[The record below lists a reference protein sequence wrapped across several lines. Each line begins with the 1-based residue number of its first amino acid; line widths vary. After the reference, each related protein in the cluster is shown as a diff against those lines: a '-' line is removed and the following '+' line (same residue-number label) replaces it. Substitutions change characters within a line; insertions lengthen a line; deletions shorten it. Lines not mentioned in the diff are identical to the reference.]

1 LRTALF
7 RARPESDPMS
17 VAPSIPMSEYAA
29 RQARARTAAAAAG
42 YDALL
47 VVSRGGGSVDR
58 YANVL
63 YLANFYSSF
72 PFIPDRRPDWSARGH
87 PMLLLPVSGAATLVV
102 DMPVREAEIPV
113 ENVVKADDV
122 VPAVV
127 QVLKSAG
134 LDGKKVAVAGADAL
148 PWAVFRQIEQALP
161 GIRFA
166 PADELLDRLR
176 AVKSPAEIA
185 ILRRASAIGSD
196 AIEAMMEFAE
206 AGRTHGEVMGV
217 GLAALAREGA
227 IMYNN
232 FMSSGRG
239 GNNPVMIATDFPTFA
254 SKEPLEDGQWFQ
266 IGLSGVYQG
275 YYFDHSRSKAIGDR
289 PTAPQIEAFEASIA
303 AVEGG
308 IAAIRPGATA
318 GDVARAGFKRLTDLG
333 FSAESDFSGLG
344 HGIGLGWDAPWLVA
358 DEPWVLEPGMVLC
371 VERSVEKHGHV
382 GDFEETVLV
391 TATGAE
397 KISRARIRRW

>member
-1 LRTALF
+1 
-7 RARPESDPMS
+7 MS
-17 VAPSIPMSEYAA
+17 VAPSITLEEFTK
-29 RQARARTAAAAAG
+29 RQERARRAAAEAG
-42 YDALL
+42 FDALL
-47 VVSRGGGSVDR
+47 VVSRGGGSADR

-72 PFIPDRRPDWSARGH
+72 PFIPDRQPDWSARAH
-87 PMLLLPVSGAATLVV
+87 PMLLLPTSGSATLIV

-113 ENVVKADDV
+113 ENIVKADHV

-134 LDGKKVAVAGADAL
+134 LDGKKVGVAGADAL
-148 PWAVFRQIEQALP
+148 PWAVFRQIEQELP
-161 GIRFA
+161 KVRFV
-166 PADELLDRLR
+166 PADELLDRQR

-217 GLAALAREGA
+217 GMATLAREGA
-227 IMYNN
+227 VMYNN

-239 GNNPVMIATDFPTFA
+239 GNDPVMIATDFPTFA
-254 SKEPLEDGQWFQ
+254 SKEPLETGQWFQ

-289 PTAPQIEAFEASIA
+289 PTAPQIEAFEAAIA

-318 GDVARAGFKRLTDLG
+318 GEVARAGFKRLVDLG
-333 FSAESDFSGLG
+333 FSPESDFSGLG
-344 HGIGLGWDAPWLVA
+344 HGIGLGWDAPWLVP
-358 DEPWVLEPGMVLC
+358 DERWVLEPGMVLC

-391 TATGAE
+391 TSTGNE
-397 KISRARIRRW
+397 RISKARIRRW

>member
-1 LRTALF
+1 
-7 RARPESDPMS
+7 MS
-17 VAPSIPMSEYAA
+17 VAPSISLNEFAT
-29 RQARARTAAAAAG
+29 RQARARRAAADAG

-87 PMLLLPVSGAATLVV
+87 PMLVLPTEGQPTLIV

-113 ENVVKADDV
+113 ETIVNADDV
-122 VPAVV
+122 IPAVV
-127 QVLKSAG
+127 QVLKSVG
-134 LDGKKVAVAGADAL
+134 LDGKRIGVAGADAL
-148 PWAVFRQIEQALP
+148 PWAAARQIEQELP
-161 GIRFA
+161 GARFT

-196 AIEAMMEFAE
+196 AIEAMMDFAT

-217 GLAALAREGA
+217 GMAALAREGA

-239 GNNPVMIATDFPTFA
+239 GNAPVMIATDFPTFA

-303 AVEGG
+303 AVESG

-318 GDVARAGFKRLTDLG
+318 GEVARAGFKRLVELG
-333 FSAESDFSGLG
+333 FSPESDFSGLG
-344 HGIGLGWDAPWLVA
+344 HGIGLGWDAPWLVP
-358 DEPWVLEPGMVLC
+358 DERWVLEPGMVLC

-391 TATGAE
+391 TSTGAE
-397 KISRARIRRW
+397 KISKARIRRW